1 MIQKNSGASLLGLD
15 LGGMWWWRRRRL
27 FRPSTASDHHHHL
40 AVGCKLDASAKAGCC
55 FLQEAASR
63 EQRAPGA
70 LASKQKTTR
79 LLVGVRSVPA
89 RPRWRRERTMVGP
102 KEASPRSFQLYWIVM
117 LLILALP
124 TLAWAGLGGDESSVQ
139 ADKARMGAS
148 VRITRTA
155 THAVHELKAPSGH
168 VIREYVS
175 PSGTVFG
182 IAWQGASKPDLK
194 QLLGDHFE
202 EIQQAMQRRGVRR
215 GPVVINEPGVVFE
228 MGGHMRAFA
237 GRAYLPQLLPAGV
250 PADAIR

>member
-1 MIQKNSGASLLGLD
+1 VLPD
-15 LGGMWWWRRRRL
+15 
-27 FRPSTASDHHHHL
+27 P
-40 AVGCKLDASAKAGCC
+40 
-55 FLQEAASR
+55 
-63 EQRAPGA
+63 EQRVPAIWH
-70 LASKQKTTR
+70 LKQNATR
-79 LLVGVRSVPA
+79 LLLRHRSVPA
-89 RPRWRRERTMVGP
+89 VALAETKIMVGP
-102 KEASPRSFQLYWIVM
+102 KETSPPSFQLFLTVT

-124 TLAWAGLGGDESSVQ
+124 ALAWAALGGNASSVQ
-139 ADKARMGAS
+139 ADQAQMGAS

-155 THAVHELKAPSGH
+155 THAVHELQAPGGQ

-202 EIQQAMQRRGVRR
+202 EVQQAMQRRSARR

-237 GRAYLPQLLPAGV
+237 GRAYLPQLLPSGV
-250 PADAIR
+250 QADAIR